1 MSDVSL
7 PTRPG
12 VLTEQVNLL
21 RQLERAGVTFLKEYY
36 ELPERGYGA
45 IRLRNKTGGEFQ
57 HYRWDEAKSVWAR
70 ISEEEFE
77 LELERRL
84 AKFMEA
90 QRLGPYAGGK

>member
-1 MSDVSL
+1 MNSA

-21 RQLERAGVTFLKEYY
+21 RQLERASVTYLKEYY

-70 ISEEEFE
+70 VSEEEFDV
-77 LELERRL
+77 ELERHIADTMRTL
-84 AKFMEA
+84 
-90 QRLGPYAGGK
+90 RIGPYAGGK